1 MGSLSVAW
9 VVDSFPHCSV
19 ICHSANPPGFRTQ
32 RKQGIIS
39 AKLGIL
45 AQEQG
50 ILPSTPEIIAA
61 DVFGTNN
68 GIFFKLQMVGPV
80 RSGTNSGQ
88 AACTSQSPFQYV
100 TPGNIHPSGG
110 QAPTHQV

>member
-1 MGSLSVAW
+1 MQSHASNSEGAYRCAAVA
-9 VVDSFPHCSV
+9 VVHLLQCSV
-19 ICHSANPPGFRTQ
+19 TCHSANPPGFRTQ

-39 AKLGIL
+39 AKLGII

-68 GIFFKLQMVGPV
+68 GVFFKLQMVGPV
-80 RSGTNSGQ
+80 RSDTNSDLIRGD
-88 AACTSQSPFQYV
+88 AMQSRS
-100 TPGNIHPSGG
+100 GPSG
-110 QAPTHQV
+110 